1 MEKEDLRA
9 ICELY
14 SRVTLPDVKDKI
26 LDAYLS
32 SNSHE
37 ELSVKIEKIYDEIKE
52 RIDEIDKQ
60 LKN

>member
-37 ELSVKIEKIYDEIKE
+37 ELSVKIEKIYNEIKE